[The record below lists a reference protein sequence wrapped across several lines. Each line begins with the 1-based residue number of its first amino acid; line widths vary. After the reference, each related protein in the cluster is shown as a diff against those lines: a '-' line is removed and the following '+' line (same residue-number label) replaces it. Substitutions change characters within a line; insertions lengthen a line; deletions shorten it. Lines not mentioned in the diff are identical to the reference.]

1 MAHSDSHSHGHG
13 GQAHGSVKEYTIGL
27 ILSVVLT
34 IIPFALVMY
43 VVDKGGLAQSGV
55 SPSVVVGSIILCC
68 IGQLLVQAV
77 FFLHMNGSSESQW
90 NILSSLYIVFVV
102 LAFVIGSIWIFEHLN
117 HNMLMGH

>member
-1 MAHSDSHSHGHG
+1 MAHSDSHGHG

-34 IIPFALVMY
+34 IIPFALVMH
-43 VVDKGGLAQSGV
+43 VVEQGGVLQSGI
-55 SPSVVVGSIILCC
+55 SASVVAGTIILCC

-77 FFLHMNGSSESQW
+77 FFLHMNGSSESRW
-90 NILSSLYIVFVV
+90 NIVSSLYIVFVV